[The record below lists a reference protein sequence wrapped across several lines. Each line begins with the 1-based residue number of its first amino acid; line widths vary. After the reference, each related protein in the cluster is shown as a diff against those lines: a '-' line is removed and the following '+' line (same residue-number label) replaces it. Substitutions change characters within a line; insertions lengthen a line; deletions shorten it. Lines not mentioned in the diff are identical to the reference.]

1 MRNFHVLI
9 AAAALCSGCANYLYA
24 EPPGFGQ
31 SVVGARASQ
40 VIDPNAPSKAR
51 AAPVADGQAAKAAID
66 RYQKS
71 FETPPAPVNVLN
83 IGIGSGNS
91 GGSSGQ

>member
-1 MRNFHVLI
+1 MRNFHILI

-51 AAPVADGQAAKAAID
+51 AAPVADGQAAKAAVD

>member
-1 MRNFHVLI
+1 MRNFHILI

>member
-9 AAAALCSGCANYLYA
+9 AAAALCGGCANYLYA

-31 SVVGARASQ
+31 SVTGARAAQ
-40 VIDPNAPSKAR
+40 VIDPDAPSKPR
-51 AAPVADGQAAKAAID
+51 AAPVGDGQAAKAAVD

-83 IGIGSGNS
+83 IGIGSGT